1 MRPQW
6 LKCADKVDVKVIRKG
21 LIMRTVSIDEVKARM
36 SELLAAAEQG
46 EHLVITRSDIS
57 AW

>member
-1 MRPQW
+1 
-6 LKCADKVDVKVIRKG
+6 
-21 LIMRTVSIDEVKARM
+21 MRTISIDDVNARM
-36 SELLAAAEQG
+36 SELLAAVEQG